1 MNRTHRT
8 ARPLQAFLLTTGLTV
23 SAVSA
28 QAQLAYVSSEK
39 DNALAIVDVKTQSVV
54 GHIPTCKRPRHMALS
69 ADRKQLMTACGDSGQ
84 LDVIDLATRK
94 SLRRVSLG
102 EDPEAFDLSPDGQ
115 TGSAWSGEGG

>member
-54 GHIPTCKRPRHMALS
+54 GHIPTCKRLTASVADVLARHCV
-69 ADRKQLMTACGDSGQ
+69 RE
-84 LDVIDLATRK
+84 R
-94 SLRRVSLG
+94 
-102 EDPEAFDLSPDGQ
+102 
-115 TGSAWSGEGG
+115 